1 MQRGG
6 LGRILGRKRTSVEE
20 AVKTTSKPVSG
31 HVPTPV
37 LIGGTWQC
45 QTVTAEERGD
55 GYVGTLCC
63 LGNFPI
69 DPKLFQN
76 KKFSWKRKTMDTNN
90 PFFHVRNLPAFQH
103 HDKCCPPV
111 NTDSPCGMG
120 GEKQPQPHPRCC
132 RQALPS
138 GQPVIAEYMT
148 PLDVAVNKTNIFKL
162 GKDFYNNN

>member
-1 MQRGG
+1 M
-6 LGRILGRKRTSVEE
+6 SVEE

-103 HDKCCPPV
+103 HDNYRLPPV
-111 NTDSPCGMG
+111 TGPEAKVSYHLYLTVKTAPAPWKRGM
-120 GEKQPQPHPRCC
+120 KNSCFDP
-132 RQALPS
+132 
-138 GQPVIAEYMT
+138 
-148 PLDVAVNKTNIFKL
+148 NKITI
-162 GKDFYNNN
+162 